1 MELLLGSNLIA
12 LYFIVSIGIIAYE
25 RFTDVQ
31 KLMILYGI
39 SYIVLVLDILAWQP
53 LLLAA
58 FAMYFIFLEYLTADR
73 WKLQIVRSFG
83 NKLLDFLFLIFIQY
97 YGFLFLLSVLLW
109 GYADAIEASL
119 YIMRADAAGI

>member
-58 FAMYFIFLEYLTADR
+58 FAMYFIFLEYLTTDR